1 MEKEFNRS
9 TVREISQKIQEV
21 LSDYFK
27 CSDYELTIDGGN
39 FSADKVKLN
48 LEVRMKNSDGTI
60 VVSDYSHSISDS
72 AASRAGLKLEGHL
85 IGSTW
90 NVKGNIYTVT
100 GYNTKRRSYPVSL
113 KREDGRLSK
122 APVTFLAQGTQVT
135 KPTLEDFTKW
145 FTLDPDS
152 DAILESDVEIC
163 DRVQGYLENNYPIE
177 DGDKFFS
184 LVDKFNEK
192 GIANKWAKRAYELLF
207 KEAPG
212 TMEHAYLGL
221 KVLYKEETRVSK
233 PRNVRKSAKTKSSA
247 K

>member
-9 TVREISQKIQEV
+9 NVREISQKVQEV
-21 LSDYFK
+21 LSDFFK
-27 CSDYELTIDGGN
+27 SGDYEFLIDGGN

-48 LEVRMKNSDGTI
+48 LVVRMKNSDGTI
-60 VVSDYSHSISDS
+60 MVSDASHTIADS
-72 AASRAGLKLEGHL
+72 AASRAGLKLVGHL

-90 NVKGNIYTVT
+90 NVKGKIYTVT

-113 KREDGRLSK
+113 KRADGLLSK
-122 APVTFLAQGTQVT
+122 APVMFLAQGTQIT
-135 KPTLEDFTKW
+135 QPTLEDFTKW

-152 DAILESDVEIC
+152 DAILESDAEIC
-163 DRVQGYLENNYPIE
+163 DRVQDYLESNYPVE
-177 DGDKFFS
+177 DGDKFFN
-184 LVDKFNEK
+184 LVDKFNEA

-207 KEAPG
+207 KEAPA

-221 KVLYKEETRVSK
+221 KVIYKEETRVSK
-233 PRNVRKSAKTKSSA
+233 PRNVRKSKSKSSA

>member
-21 LSDYFK
+21 LSEQCK
-27 CSDYELTIDGGN
+27 GWDYELTINGGN

-48 LEVRMKNSDGTI
+48 LEIRMKNSDGSI
-60 VVSDYSHSISDS
+60 VVSDVSHSIADS
-72 AASRAGLKLEGHL
+72 AASKAGLKLVGHL

-90 NVKGNIYTVT
+90 NVKGNIYMVT

-113 KREDGRLSK
+113 RRSDGRMSK
-122 APVTFLAQGTQVT
+122 APVMFLSQGEQITV
-135 KPTLEDFTKW
+135 PTLEDFTKW

-152 DAILESDVEIC
+152 DAILESDAEIC
-163 DRVQGYLENNYPIE
+163 DRVQLYMENNYPVE
-177 DGDKFFS
+177 GGDKFFA
-184 LVDKFNEK
+184 LVDKFNEE
-192 GIANKWAKRAYELLF
+192 GIAKRWAKRAYELLF

-212 TMEHAYLGL
+212 TIEHAYLGL
-221 KVLYKEETRVSK
+221 KVIYKEVSRVEK
-233 PRNVRKSAKTKSSA
+233 PRNVRKSKSSA